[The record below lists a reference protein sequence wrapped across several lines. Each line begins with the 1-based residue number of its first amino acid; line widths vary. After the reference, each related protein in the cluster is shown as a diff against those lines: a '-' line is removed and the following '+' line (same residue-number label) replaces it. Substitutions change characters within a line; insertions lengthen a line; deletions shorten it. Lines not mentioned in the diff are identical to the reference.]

1 MAGAASYSS
10 SLIHETDADNQKV
23 LTLIWKS
30 GLRSW
35 KKRFIQFKIKVRNG
49 AYPAHLESLWV
60 IISIVT
66 VLHFSS
72 YKMPYNI
79 VNNLFGLMPRYDK
92 IKTNVSF
99 IHPHN

>member
-35 KKRFIQFKIKVRNG
+35 RKRFVQFKIKVRNG
-49 AYPAHLESLWV
+49 AYPAHLESLW
-60 IISIVT
+60 IIMGLVLA
-66 VLHFSS
+66 LHFSA
-72 YKMPYNI
+72 YNI
-79 VNNLFGLMPRYDK
+79 PHDPVNKLVGTMPQ
-92 IKTNVSF
+92 
-99 IHPHN
+99 